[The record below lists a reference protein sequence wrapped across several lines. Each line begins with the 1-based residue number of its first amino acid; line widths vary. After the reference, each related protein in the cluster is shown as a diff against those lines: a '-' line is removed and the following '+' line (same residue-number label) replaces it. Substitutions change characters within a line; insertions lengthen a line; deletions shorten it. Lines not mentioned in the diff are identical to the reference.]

1 MNRVLSRTGTGA
13 AALAAVLA
21 VCPAATPAAA
31 AATLT
36 VSKTT
41 GLAPGDTV
49 TVSAKGL
56 SPSQA
61 FVPLGLCKPDP
72 TGPTDCDT
80 ATALIGK
87 TDSSGVWHLSS
98 GNATSA
104 RLKILA
110 KAGGADCTSKA
121 GACVVA
127 VFISASNELAQVPLT
142 VGASGSGSGSP
153 SPSTSASPSAS
164 GSASTS
170 GGSTSGS
177 SGSSGSTSGDSGS
190 ASGSTESLPQ
200 TGSVDGVAVA
210 LLAGGTLL
218 MGGASFLLLVRRRRD
233 GAA

>member
-13 AALAAVLA
+13 AALAAVAA
-21 VCPAATPAAA
+21 VCSAATPAAA
-31 AATLT
+31 AGTLT
-36 VSKTT
+36 VSRTT

-56 SPSQA
+56 SPGQA

-80 ATALIGK
+80 TTALVGK
-87 TDSSGVWHLSS
+87 TDGSGVWHLSS

-104 RLKILA
+104 ALKISA

-127 VFISASNELAQVPLT
+127 VFISATDELVQVPLT
-142 VGASGSGSGSP
+142 VSAAGSGSP
-153 SPSTSASPSAS
+153 SPSSSASPSAS
-164 GSASTS
+164 GTTGASSGGTAGTS
-170 GGSTSGS
+170 SGDSGSGSTSGS
-177 SGSSGSTSGDSGS
+177 GS
-190 ASGSTESLPQ
+190 ESLPQ
-200 TGSVDGVAVA
+200 TGSVDGVAVG

-218 MGGASFLLLVRRRRD
+218 MGGAAFLILVRRKGD
-233 GAA
+233 EAA

>member
-13 AALAAVLA
+13 AALAAVVA
-21 VCPAATPAAA
+21 VCSAATPAAA

-98 GNATSA
+98 SNATSA

-142 VGASGSGSGSP
+142 VSASGSGSP

-170 GGSTSGS
+170 GGST

-218 MGGASFLLLVRRRRD
+218 MGGASFLLLIRRRRD

>member
-1 MNRVLSRTGTGA
+1 VNRVLSRTGTGA
-13 AALAAVLA
+13 AALAAVAA
-21 VCPAATPAAA
+21 VCSAATPAAA
-31 AATLT
+31 AGTLT
-36 VSKTT
+36 VSRTT

-61 FVPLGLCKPDP
+61 FVPLGMCKPDP

-80 ATALIGK
+80 ATALVGK
-87 TDSSGVWHLSS
+87 TDGSGVWHLSS

-104 RLKILA
+104 ALKISA

-127 VFISASNELAQVPLT
+127 VFISATDELVQVPLT
-142 VGASGSGSGSP
+142 VSATGSGSP
-153 SPSTSASPSAS
+153 SPGSSASPSAS
-164 GSASTS
+164 GTTSTS

-177 SGSSGSTSGDSGS
+177 SSGDSGSGS
-190 ASGSTESLPQ
+190 ASGSGSESLPQ
-200 TGSVDGVAVA
+200 TGSVDGVAVG

-218 MGGASFLLLVRRRRD
+218 MGGAAFLILVRRKGD
-233 GAA
+233 EVA

>member
-1 MNRVLSRTGTGA
+1 MNHFIFRPGTGA
-13 AALAAVLA
+13 AALAAVVA
-21 VCPAATPAAA
+21 VCSAATPAAA

-36 VSKTT
+36 VSRTT
-41 GLAPGDTV
+41 GLTPGDTV

-56 SPSQA
+56 SPSQS

-80 ATALIGK
+80 ATALVGK
-87 TDSSGVWHLSS
+87 TDGSGVWHLSS
-98 GNATSA
+98 SNATSA
-104 RLKILA
+104 GLKILA

-127 VFISASNELAQVPLT
+127 VFVTATDELAQVPLT
-142 VGASGSGSGSP
+142 VSASGSGSGSP
-153 SPSTSASPSAS
+153 SPGTSASPSAS
-164 GSASTS
+164 GSASAS

-177 SGSSGSTSGDSGS
+177 SPGDSGSSGSGS
-190 ASGSTESLPQ
+190 ESLPR

-210 LLAGGTLL
+210 LLAGGTLV

-233 GAA
+233 GAV

>member
-13 AALAAVLA
+13 VALAAVVA
-21 VCPAATPAAA
+21 VCSAATPAAA

-61 FVPLGLCKPDP
+61 FAPLGLCKPDP

-98 GNATSA
+98 SNATSA
-104 RLKILA
+104 GLKILA

-127 VFISASNELAQVPLT
+127 VFISASNELVQVPLT
-142 VGASGSGSGSP
+142 VSASGSGSGSP
-153 SPSTSASPSAS
+153 SPSTSAGPSAS
-164 GSASTS
+164 GSASAS
-170 GGSTSGS
+170 GGSASGS
-177 SGSSGSTSGDSGS
+177 SSGDSGS
-190 ASGSTESLPQ
+190 GSSSSGSEGLPQ

-210 LLAGGTLL
+210 LLAGGTLV
-218 MGGASFLLLVRRRRD
+218 MGGASFLLLVRRRNE

>member
-13 AALAAVLA
+13 AALAAVAA
-21 VCPAATPAAA
+21 VCSAATPAAA
-31 AATLT
+31 AGTLT
-36 VSKTT
+36 VSRTT
-41 GLAPGDTV
+41 GLTPGDTV

-61 FVPLGLCKPDP
+61 FVPLGMCKPDP

-80 ATALIGK
+80 ATALVGK
-87 TDSSGVWHLSS
+87 TDGSGVWHLSS
-98 GNATSA
+98 SDATSA
-104 RLKILA
+104 ALKISA

-127 VFISASNELAQVPLT
+127 VFISATDELVQVPLT
-142 VGASGSGSGSP
+142 VSATGSGSP

-164 GSASTS
+164 STAGTS

-177 SGSSGSTSGDSGS
+177 SSGDSGSGS
-190 ASGSTESLPQ
+190 ASGSTSGSGSGSLPQ
-200 TGSVDGVAVA
+200 TGSVDGVAVG

-218 MGGASFLLLVRRRRD
+218 MGGAAFLILVRRKRD
-233 GAA
+233 EST